1 MPDLRSLR
9 LPRKDPCTVATGF
22 ASGERASAELAA
34 RAVEQ
39 ALSRARQPLAGSV
52 LLFLTSHFGRNTQLA
67 ISAASRAAHCLQ
79 VAGCTAAGVFTES
92 EWSLDAPAAAA
103 LVLTGT
109 TGLVNPAADQ
119 AILTLAT
126 TATQRLPL
134 AGTSDRFGLCSAD
147 GDGDVPARVWQH
159 GRLADHGHCELAFA
173 NARTATRVSRGL
185 RILSPI
191 LTVTG
196 TDGYDLFAVN
206 ERPALATLL
215 DHLPPSAQPDARP
228 PFSHLFAAL
237 TDASGDASD
246 ALRNDRCR
254 LVPILGASPDE
265 QSLTLAMP
273 LTPGDRLFW
282 VLRQPAAADQDSTIA
297 VAELASEIPEP
308 DFAVVFSCIGRGPY
322 FFGTADRDI
331 DCLLE
336 RYPALPV
343 IGAYG
348 AGEIAPVAG
357 HAALLSYSAVLTLV
371 DCVHA

>member
-1 MPDLRSLR
+1 LPDLRSLR
-9 LPRKDPCTVATGF
+9 LPRKEPCTVATGF
-22 ASGERASAELAA
+22 ASGERATADLAA

-39 ALSRARQPLAGSV
+39 ALQRAHQPLAGSV

-67 ISAASRAAHCLQ
+67 VSAASRTAHCLQ

-92 EWSLDAPAAAA
+92 DWSLDAPAAAA
-103 LVLTGT
+103 LVLAGDN
-109 TGLVNPAADQ
+109 GLVTPAGDCTV
-119 AILTLAT
+119 LTLT
-126 TATQRLPL
+126 TAATQRLPMDG
-134 AGTSDRFGLCSAD
+134 ARERFGICCAD
-147 GDGDVPARVWQH
+147 GDGDLPARVWQH
-159 GRLADHGHCELAFA
+159 GRLADNDRCELAFA

-185 RILSPI
+185 RLLSPI
-191 LTVTG
+191 LEVTG

-206 ERPALATLL
+206 GRPALATLL
-215 DHLPPSAQPDARP
+215 DCLPPSSQPEARP

-237 TDASGDASD
+237 TDASGDAAD

-273 LTPGDRLFW
+273 LAPGDRLFW
-282 VLRQPAAADQDSTIA
+282 VLRQPAAAEQDSMAA
-297 VAELASEIPEP
+297 VAELAESIAEP

-322 FFGTADRDI
+322 FFGTADRDL

-336 RYPALPV
+336 RFPALPV

-348 AGEIAPVAG
+348 AGEIGPVAG
-357 HAALLSYSAVLTLV
+357 HSALLSYSAVLTVV
-371 DCVHA
+371 DCVHP